1 MLELNKI
8 HHGDCLEV
16 MRELPE
22 KSINLIVADP
32 PYNIGKAKWDK
43 IKNYIDWMGAVF
55 LECQRVL
62 KDNGS
67 FYWFHNDM
75 MQIKDLMR
83 WIEDNTR
90 FVFKQF
96 IVWNKRFDGAK
107 MKPYLDGYVAIDM
120 NRNYK
125 QMAEYCLFYTLQD
138 ETGLTTVMFDTNNF
152 PTLRGYFKELQ
163 EYIGLNKKQIIEQ
176 IGQRADHCFRWN
188 SSQWDMPTSE
198 TYQELINTFNIDKWE
213 GFREYESLRQEYE
226 SLRYTFNNQ
235 KTHHSVWNYE
245 IAPKIG
251 HVTPKPVPLIEN
263 IINHSSNPND
273 IILDPFIGSGTT
285 AIAALNTGRFFIGI
299 EKEKEYVDIAN
310 KRIKE
315 HQEKAIQ
322 KKAEISKNILTLT
335 KVAANSG
342 GDIAP

>member
-1 MLELNKI
+1 MPLSGLKGRWDRKLLELNKI
-8 HHGDCLEV
+8 YHGDCLEV

-83 WIEDNTR
+83 WIEDNTQ

-96 IVWNKRFDGAK
+96 IVWNKRFNGAK

-125 QMAEYCLFYTLQD
+125 QMAEYCLFYTFQD
-138 ETGLTTVMFDTNNF
+138 ETGLEQIQPLCFKPYLDYMTSERNKAGLTIKQCNDLTGHISIASHWFWQPEGTQPQPRFIQKVDYEKLQST
-152 PTLRGYFKELQ
+152 GYFQK
-163 EYIGLNKKQIIEQ
+163 
-176 IGQRADHCFRWN
+176 
-188 SSQWDMPTSE
+188 
-198 TYQELINTFNIDKWE
+198 
-213 GFREYESLRQEYE
+213 EYESLRQEYE

-299 EKEKEYVDIAN
+299 EKEEKYVEKAR
-310 KRIKE
+310 KRIAE
-315 HQEKAIQ
+315 HMQQQSI
-322 KKAEISKNILTLT
+322 
-335 KVAANSG
+335 V
-342 GDIAP
+342 

>member
-1 MLELNKI
+1 MDLPVNQI
-8 HHGDCLEV
+8 ICGDCLEV

-43 IKNYIDWMGAVF
+43 INNYIDWMGAVF

-96 IVWNKRFDGAK
+96 IVWNKRFNGAK

-138 ETGLTTVMFDTNNF
+138 ETGLTTAMLDTNNF
-152 PTLRGYFKELQ
+152 PALRGYFKELQ

-176 IGQRADHCFRWN
+176 IGQRADHCFRWS

-285 AIAALNTGRFFIGI
+285 AIACINTGRNYIGF
-299 EKEKEYVDIAN
+299 ELNKEYYELAKNRIN
-310 KRIKE
+310 KY
-315 HQEKAIQ
+315 
-322 KKAEISKNILTLT
+322 ILDNNLQDKYSLIT
-335 KVAANSG
+335 
-342 GDIAP
+342 

>member
-1 MLELNKI
+1 MDLPVNQI
-8 HHGDCLEV
+8 IHGDCLEV

-96 IVWNKRFDGAK
+96 IVWNKRFNGAK

-138 ETGLTTVMFDTNNF
+138 GTGLTTVMLDTNNF
-152 PTLRGYFKELQ
+152 PTLRRYFKELQ

-310 KRIKE
+310 KRIEE
-315 HQEKAIQ
+315 HQEKAIRKRQ
-322 KKAEISKNILTLT
+322 VPK
-335 KVAANSG
+335 G
-342 GDIAP
+342 CR

>member
-1 MLELNKI
+1 MDLPVNQI
-8 HHGDCLEV
+8 ICGDCLEV

-83 WIEDNTR
+83 WIEDNTQ

-96 IVWNKRFDGAK
+96 IVWNKRFPEARNKGF
-107 MKPYLDGYVAIDM
+107 LDGFIEM
-120 NRNYK
+120 GGLRNYQ
-125 QMAEYCLFYTLQD
+125 QMAEYCLFYTFQN
-138 ETGLTTVMFDTNNF
+138 EIGLTTVMLDTNNF
-152 PTLRGYFKELQ
+152 PTLRGYFKELR
-163 EYIGLNKKQIIEQ
+163 EYIGLNKKQILEQ

-213 GFREYESLRQEYE
+213 GFKEYESLRQEYE

-285 AIAALNTGRFFIGI
+285 AIAALNTGWFFIGI
-299 EKEKEYVDIAN
+299 EKEEKYVEIAR
-310 KRIKE
+310 KRIAK
-315 HQEKAIQ
+315 
-322 KKAEISKNILTLT
+322 
-335 KVAANSG
+335 
-342 GDIAP
+342 